1 MLTALSDTPKF
12 NQLQKNHKGE
22 REMTNLKNEGTK
34 TMTMKIQLFK
44 GWSILLGLVLVA
56 TTAGAALAY
65 NGDAKGHT
73 FDDTFTKWVTTSKPA
88 EGVLANMVGI
98 VGGDVGPG
106 TYTGE
111 VISVNTVGNITSI
124 QALYH
129 FNGSKHA
136 FTADLNVTQD
146 ESAGTATITGHITD
160 GWLKGASV
168 TGEYNVLAVCPMVTP
183 DNAYGTVCFQGVLH
197 VHAPK

>member
-1 MLTALSDTPKF
+1 MT
-12 NQLQKNHKGE
+12 NQKNE
-22 REMTNLKNEGTK
+22 FTK
-34 TMTMKIQLFK
+34 TVATRVQLFI
-44 GWSILLGLVLVA
+44 GWSILLALVLVA

-65 NGDAKGHT
+65 NSDARGHT
-73 FDDTFTKWVTTSKPA
+73 FDNTFTKWVTTTPPA
-88 EGVLANMVGI
+88 EGVLANMVGV

-111 VISVNTVGNITSI
+111 VISMNTVGNNTIVE
-124 QALYH
+124 ALYH

-136 FTADLNVTQD
+136 FTADLNIITND
-146 ESAGTATITGHITD
+146 DLAGRAAITGRVTE

-168 TGEYNVLAVCPMVTP
+168 TGEMNTLAVCPIETP

-197 VHAPK
+197 VHVPK

>member
-1 MLTALSDTPKF
+1 
-12 NQLQKNHKGE
+12 
-22 REMTNLKNEGTK
+22 MTNLKNEGAK
-34 TMTMKIQLFK
+34 TVVTKIQSFK

-65 NGDAKGHT
+65 SSDAKGHT
-73 FDDTFTKWVTTSKPA
+73 FDDTFTKWVITSPPA
-88 EGVLANMVGI
+88 PGVVLNMAGV

-111 VISVNTVGNITSI
+111 VISANSVGNITSI

-136 FTADLNVTQD
+136 FTAELTITQD
-146 ESAGTATITGHITD
+146 ESAGTATITGHVTE

-168 TGEYNVLAVCPMVTP
+168 TGEYTVLAVCGIDTP
-183 DNAYGTVCFQGVLH
+183 DNAYGTLCFQGTLH
-197 VHAPK
+197 VHVPK

>member
-1 MLTALSDTPKF
+1 
-12 NQLQKNHKGE
+12 
-22 REMTNLKNEGTK
+22 MTNLNNESTK
-34 TMTMKIQLFK
+34 TVVTKIKPFK
-44 GWSILLGLVLVA
+44 GGSILLGLVLVA

-73 FDDTFTKWVTTSKPA
+73 FDNTFTKWVITSPPA
-88 EGVLANMVGI
+88 PGVVANMVGI

-111 VISVNTVGNITSI
+111 VLSVNTVGTITNI

-129 FNGSKHA
+129 FKGSKHA
-136 FTADLNVTQD
+136 FTADLKITQD
-146 ESAGTATITGHITD
+146 ESAGIATITGRVTE

-168 TGEYNVLAVCPMVTP
+168 TGEYNVLAVCPIETP
-183 DNAYGTVCFQGVLH
+183 DNAFGTVCFQGVLH
-197 VHAPK
+197 VHVPK

>member
-1 MLTALSDTPKF
+1 
-12 NQLQKNHKGE
+12 
-22 REMTNLKNEGTK
+22 MTNLKNEGTK
-34 TMTMKIQLFK
+34 TVVTKRQSFK

-65 NGDAKGHT
+65 NSDAKGHT
-73 FDDTFTKWVTTSKPA
+73 FDDTFTKWVTTSPPA
-88 EGVLANMVGI
+88 AGVVLNMVGV

-111 VISVNTVGNITSI
+111 VISANTVGNITSI

-136 FTADLNVTQD
+136 FTAELNVTQD
-146 ESAGTATITGHITD
+146 ESAGTATITGHITE

-168 TGEYNVLAVCPMVTP
+168 TGEYKVLAVCPLDTP
-183 DNAYGTVCFQGVLH
+183 DNAYGTLCFQGALH
-197 VHAPK
+197 VHVPK